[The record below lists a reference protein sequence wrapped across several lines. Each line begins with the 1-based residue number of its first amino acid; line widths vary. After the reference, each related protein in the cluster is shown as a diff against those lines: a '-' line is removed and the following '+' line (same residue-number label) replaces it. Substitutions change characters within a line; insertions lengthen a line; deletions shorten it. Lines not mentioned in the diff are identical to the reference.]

1 MDIPEEMSVNPLK
14 WIIKKKRSIRVRLLQ
29 LFLSFFIAY
38 SVISIARVYFVTNE
52 IINDIAVEYSE
63 ESAGRIREQV
73 RSYIDQAGHATR
85 AIGVFI
91 QASLSGEQDVLVK
104 EKELLWS
111 LLWPLLMEGEAI
123 QSLYIADD
131 QGNFLQVRRE
141 PQLATRIMDRS
152 QEEAREVW
160 VYRDKNYEVFSA
172 ESVTPMFDHRERD
185 WYQNTGTEPRN
196 YWTDPYVF
204 KTNNKQGVTV
214 TYPVVNKS
222 GERVYVVAADIALD
236 ELSSF
241 FLTNKITENSGAA
254 LITENGRV
262 IAAPALLSAE
272 LRNQNKV
279 WLQDHLPSFY
289 ERFVEYKETP
299 SSLYH
304 VYREQDQQYWLV
316 TYSPVGIL
324 DWYLGTAIP
333 EDDLTGKAMYLV
345 NRMIIVSG
353 LILVAAVFF
362 IYFLVGRVSKPLVE
376 ISHET
381 EHLKKFDLE
390 NVRPVKSMISEIDQV
405 SRSLVSSVEALKAFR
420 RYVPA
425 DLVKEL
431 VERGK
436 GGELGGERRELT
448 LLFSDIESFTTVSES
463 LEPEEV
469 MLQLSEY
476 FDAMTKEIMAEQG
489 TVDKFIGDA
498 VMAFWGAPRD
508 VSDPALHACRAAL
521 RCQER
526 LAELNDQWA
535 AEGRPRF
542 KTRIGLHTDSVVV
555 GNVGSSERM
564 NYSAIGDGVNLASRL
579 EGLNKQYGT
588 WIMVSEATYQLIK
601 NHFACRLLDEVV
613 VKGKTRPVRVYELL
627 GEMPAQA

>member
-1 MDIPEEMSVNPLK
+1 VNPLN
-14 WIIKKKRSIRVRLLQ
+14 WVIKKKRGIRVRLLQ
-29 LFLSFFIAY
+29 LFLSFFIIY
-38 SVISIARVYFVTNE
+38 SVVSIARVYFVTNE

-91 QASLSGEQDVLVK
+91 QANLSGDQDVLVK

-123 QSLYIADD
+123 QSLYIADER
-131 QGNFLQVRRE
+131 GNFLQVRRE
-141 PQLATRIMDRS
+141 PQFATRIMDRS
-152 QEEAREVW
+152 QEEAQEIW
-160 VYRDKNYEVFSA
+160 VYRDASYGVMGA
-172 ESVTPMFDHRERD
+172 ERTEPMFDHRERD

-196 YWTDPYVF
+196 YWTDPYEF
-204 KTNNKQGVTV
+204 KTNDKLGITV
-214 TYPVVNKS
+214 TYPVVNKT
-222 GERVYVVAADIALD
+222 GERVYVIAADIALD
-236 ELSSF
+236 KLSSF

-254 LITENGRV
+254 LITEKGRV

-272 LRNQNKV
+272 LRDKKTV

-289 ERFVEYKETP
+289 ERFVDFQASP

-304 VYREQDQQYWLV
+304 IYREEDQQYWLV

-345 NRMIIVSG
+345 KRMIVVSVII
-353 LILVAAVFF
+353 LILAVLF
-362 IYFLVGRVSKPLVE
+362 IFFLVGRVSKPLVE
-376 ISHET
+376 ISRET
-381 EHLKKFDLE
+381 ERLKNFDLDH
-390 NVRPVKSMISEIDQV
+390 VKPVSSIISEIDQV
-405 SRSLVSSVEALKAFR
+405 NRSLTSSVEALKAFR

-425 DLVKEL
+425 DLVRQL
-431 VERGK
+431 VERGE
-436 GGELGGERRELT
+436 GGELGGEKRELT
-448 LLFSDIESFTTVSES
+448 LFFSDIESFTTASEK

-476 FDAMTKEIMAEQG
+476 FDAMTHEIMAEQG

-498 VMAFWGAPRD
+498 VMAFWGAPSD
-508 VSDPALHACRAAL
+508 VEDPAIRACRAAL
-521 RCQER
+521 RCQAR
-526 LAELNDQWA
+526 LAGLNDHWES
-535 AEGRPRF
+535 EGRPRF
-542 KTRIGLHTDSVVV
+542 NTRIGLHTDDVVV

-588 WIMVSEATYQLIK
+588 HIMISEATYQLVK
-601 NHFACRLLDEVV
+601 DYFECRLLDEVV
-613 VKGKTRPVRVYELL
+613 VKGKTQSVNVYELL
-627 GEMPAQA
+627 AERPASA